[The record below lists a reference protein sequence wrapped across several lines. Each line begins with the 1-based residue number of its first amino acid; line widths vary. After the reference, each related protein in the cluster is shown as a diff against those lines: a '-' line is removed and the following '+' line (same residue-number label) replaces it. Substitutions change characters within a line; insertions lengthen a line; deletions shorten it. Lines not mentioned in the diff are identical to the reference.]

1 MLSCGSSG
9 MCESSGPQTFNV
21 MAGGKWKVGSVGP
34 TMKGVELKIDKP
46 DEQGDGE
53 VK

>member
-1 MLSCGSSG
+1 MVYNGSSG

-21 MAGGKWKVGSVGP
+21 MAAGKWKVGSVGP
-34 TMKGVELKIDKP
+34 KIQGVELKIDKP
-46 DEQGDGE
+46 DEHGDGE